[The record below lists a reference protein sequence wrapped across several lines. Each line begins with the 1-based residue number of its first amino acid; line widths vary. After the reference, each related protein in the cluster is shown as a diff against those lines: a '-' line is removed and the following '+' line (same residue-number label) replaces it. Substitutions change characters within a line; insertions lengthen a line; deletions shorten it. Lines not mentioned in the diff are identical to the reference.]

1 MHRKE
6 NPHTLSAGMQ
16 MRAGTVGNSKEG
28 SQKTKNRTI
37 MWSIKSTLGYIIKNK
52 KHWLE
57 KMYAPNIH
65 NSIIHNCQDMKVT

>member
-6 NPHTLSAGMQ
+6 NPHTLSVGMWTG
-16 MRAGTVGNSKEG
+16 AGTVGNSMEV
-28 SQKTKNRTI
+28 SQKTKNGTI
-37 MWSIKSTLGYIIKNK
+37 MWPINSTLGNIIKTK

-65 NSIIHNCQDMKVT
+65 NSIIHNCQDMEVT